1 MKGPT
6 GIGENT
12 YLLADASAIGMG
24 WSKPS
29 AGASDGKVKSY
40 LGQVLNSLTGG
51 KIDSIERLVYF
62 DGKRRA
68 QLEASLNKE
77 VVSASGG
84 RLSDWRQLLSASG
97 REALQR
103 QTASS
108 NPPANKPA
116 PSNAPWKIGGVDVG
130 AGARQVWNG
139 VKNVPN
145 PLLGGLTPNQAGQV
159 LKGGY
164 NATVRTGNQ
173 VLGGPVFPVA
183 EPASSFASVRAR
195 ADALVARASKG
206 KFDSVADLV
215 HFGGDNKAAN
225 RLRGQVTQMLQKDA
239 GAQAGGFSNWKQVLT
254 AAERGQLER
263 TLDNIQNDTPARP
276 LQPKEGNLISGINR
290 NVNQILAP
298 FNASLPTQQDNSLQA
313 MRGGANFVLDKA
325 GLPKL
330 QELAKIPFDD
340 PRRVKADQVLGQY
353 LHSNNLYGALAK
365 LPSGKTERIDH
376 WTDLFAPSE
385 LNRFV
390 GGMEKALLPKA
401 VALSGVNDP
410 EGRTMQVPKDE
421 AFKQIGEIKQ
431 KVQDYFGGAWPD
443 AAKPLLGTL
452 DALQG
457 YTMDRQVDA
466 LRTKLTQSGRPI
478 DKLVSMGIGFVRVAN
493 PAAVIGNLIKLDQEI
508 ARTNSTKPLEQAL
521 SAIGMQFKD
530 VAGVGKDLAVL
541 LARGDKKGA
550 EALLKKNYDL
560 STVEG
565 QDRATA
571 AINTLL
577 TVYGGAKLTQAGLKK
592 LGIFKDPNASA
603 LVPVKQTPSQ
613 VGTVGRLAPAL
624 EQLKSLTAQVDDAI
638 QSNNLGRLQQL
649 KAQMTGLLGEARKL
663 GRGSGDIRSGDFKAV
678 NIAAEQALVRI
689 DGALKVKVPATPPV
703 STNTPVNKPVVSTP
717 PEVKTPIVPPTTAS
731 TPPVKLEP
739 VLGNVPVQ
747 PAVDTSGVR
756 QYQLHPGPIGSV
768 PISQSGRGDV
778 VPKSSNPVV
787 TPEDDHP
794 WGLGIGKWLDAEHRH
809 TPPRQSQQ
817 PATDNQGG
825 GDNGNVP
832 PNKPPTKTSGTP
844 PDDDSSISP
853 NQRPPNTPL
862 SADERAYLKDILSS
876 TTRAERYLSGQHG
889 HNSRE
894 SAIAQRMV
902 PPLSADEQQSVM
914 AYLTHPVL
922 RTRFFDGSNLGPRMT
937 GLRERVLQLPR
948 EQVVQ
953 PQVKSAGT
961 MNTTSAAV
969 KPGELNP
976 PGPLSLVDKGA
987 DRVRTSLAGTQAK
1000 GVNQDIASPQN
1011 LTQTIDTNAYA
1022 NISAALSTFRAKL
1035 EQVKQIG
1042 DLDRAVSRT
1051 ESIGNTG
1058 LLQNKRF
1065 DTSPSAG
1072 FTPQDRRLLDQTLRN
1087 PKTREQFISGLGLSD
1102 PLLTLRAR
1110 LQQQLIDPALVQQ
1123 VYPQGLPRGVMVQDN
1138 SIIKPPGNRDQ
1149 ASLPGSVAR
1158 QETLENFKTGAKS
1171 ILNYEHFPLVQHP
1184 TLPGQ
1189 TTNTAG
1195 SQATEHYLRAAYKNM
1210 PLWSDFANRP
1220 FAVPTQQYPTSFR
1233 RQGEIDKQFEAWFQ
1247 ISESNAAGSTGKVAT
1262 AAVSIPTKPRKGEN
1276 TLEQAWAGEIPLSE
1290 ATKPKPTHDKFYL
1303 SKVGAGGLPGGGNRI
1318 MDFAENTLRDEYGAP
1333 FIWGHA
1339 YQGRP
1344 NSRSVYSPLSNGAN
1358 DAADVTLVDKRFDSP
1373 VLKLEAAEKRLGKGA
1388 DALSRALELVT
1399 GAGNVPPSPQ
1409 ALKTALQDAAV
1420 GVQGGINMMDAAP
1433 RKPRPT
1439 RDSLVQLLGQI
1450 QARIPSGDVTAPLDI
1465 TEWRGFLQG
1474 AQQQLAKASK
1484 EVRAAIGQEGERF
1497 GVDQRPTP
1505 DELERL
1511 RRSPDPDGFY
1521 TRRGY
1526 TAQLTGINPQSGAA
1540 GFHIHKW
1547 LNEGV
1552 PAVEPPLSWGQ
1563 VLDDVKVGMQQLP
1576 SDLQQAAKDT
1586 VQAPVNWVKDRIN
1599 DTRRDWEIF
1608 KTVTAPAAPGE
1619 QSLSPLQMGWE
1630 IARDAALQ
1638 YGKKIPGPDLSGTFK
1653 PPVGVQ
1659 PDAVGPQLVNPIVTG
1674 IRYSFDASA
1683 KVAQWTFKNV
1693 VPWLAYAS
1701 ANAALMGDF
1710 KILPNDRS
1718 SRRIFNVEPEAQTIT
1733 IKGGDQLGLPFNIL
1747 LGQNPGDQAIIKT
1760 PIGKEGNVATPY
1772 AVSIPATGT
1781 VGAYSGFVA
1790 VPPSPLPGLL
1800 PSRIFGGVEWGRAD
1814 LGFGAGAGFSLN
1826 PLGTLRANP
1835 LAVTNTPN
1843 VGTALRSTA
1852 VLTLPNAQGS
1862 YWVDVGPVRV
1872 VGGRFITNASPFLD
1886 ASTQPGSWE
1895 FNNRFG
1901 MVNVG
1906 AGRSA
1911 GGWNITPTG
1920 SMLTINTGYDAE
1932 AAQIFW
1938 TEQMRELMEF
1948 LKDRTKPFNTAPPA
1962 PDSGK
1967 GPKK

>member
-1 MKGPT
+1 MTTTTQITHPT
-6 GIGENT
+6 API
-12 YLLADASAIGMG
+12 LLADASAIGMG

-215 HFGGDNKAAN
+215 HFAGDNKAAN

-254 AAERGQLER
+254 GAERGQLER
-263 TLDNIQNDTPARP
+263 TLDNIQNDTPAKP

-613 VGTVGRLAPAL
+613 AGTVGRLAPAL

-703 STNTPVNKPVVSTP
+703 STNKPVNKPVVSTP

-778 VPKSSNPVV
+778 VPKIETPTTPSNTQTTDTGKKPIAPNSPEGMKRLKELGLPSDITNWTPQQLSAVTQVIRSASNYKEALLMVV
-787 TPEDDHP
+787 NLSDATGVPDSKLMANPDIKEALNSKKK
-794 WGLGIGKWLDAEHRH
+794 LGVSNITSQSA
-809 TPPRQSQQ
+809 PPRVVAMMGGEQ
-817 PATDNQGG
+817 PG
-825 GDNGNVP
+825 GDLQAVRVQRIVQQIQEQVTG
-832 PNKPPTKTSGTP
+832 
-844 PDDDSSISP
+844 ISP
-853 NQRPPNTPL
+853 NEMQRVLQSNRTSLSEAQYGQVVLKLVQFGSVNSMRDLAVGLKNTSTSPLQLIDPGIPSLQRAMLYAQKRQMLPPGTLEPISAGTQPTARPVVVMDKPLLQRLEQDVELRRQFRQMNPVWVYPRGSDRGASPVFQPSPGELKQLAQTVAGEVEALMRKEQLPFSSALGRVLDGQVQQHLQRLGLSADSDHFYAVDNPNAQQSDAAALSKLTTSQTLPL
-862 SADERAYLKDILSS
+862 SAVQKTLDYSPPQWKEAYLFIFEHGLTVPSRADIQERMQKSYLEVLGDLKVANRKESDMYLLTGKVELPKSDSVIAAQFAQVNKIPASRFVALDQFNELPRNAVVLIVDDVAATGTQMAELVEDLLQKRPDITVRS
-876 TTRAERYLSGQHG
+876 TTL
-889 HNSRE
+889 
-894 SAIAQRMV
+894 I
-902 PPLSADEQQSVM
+902 
-914 AYLTHPVL
+914 
-922 RTRFFDGSNLGPRMT
+922 
-937 GLRERVLQLPR
+937 
-948 EQVVQ
+948 
-953 PQVKSAGT
+953 
-961 MNTTSAAV
+961 TTSAATNL
-969 KPGELNP
+969 LNRECDSSLQSGRYKHIVP
-976 PGPLSLVDKGA
+976 DGGSLS
-987 DRVRTSLAGTQAK
+987 R
-1000 GVNQDIASPQN
+1000 
-1011 LTQTIDTNAYA
+1011 IDETA
-1022 NISAALSTFRAKL
+1022 
-1035 EQVKQIG
+1035 
-1042 DLDRAVSRT
+1042 
-1051 ESIGNTG
+1051 
-1058 LLQNKRF
+1058 RF
-1065 DTSPSAG
+1065 
-1072 FTPQDRRLLDQTLRN
+1072 
-1087 PKTREQFISGLGLSD
+1087 LGLPEDVQATVLKIMGGGFGLD
-1102 PLLTLRAR
+1102 PSTGRGN
-1110 LQQQLIDPALVQQ
+1110 I
-1123 VYPQGLPRGVMVQDN
+1123 GHGIFLP
-1138 SIIKPPGNRDQ
+1138 
-1149 ASLPGSVAR
+1149 
-1158 QETLENFKTGAKS
+1158 FTGAPDNNS
-1171 ILNYEHFPLVQHP
+1171 RF
-1184 TLPGQ
+1184 
-1189 TTNTAG
+1189 
-1195 SQATEHYLRAAYKNM
+1195 LRH
-1210 PLWSDFANRP
+1210 SDF
-1220 FAVPTQQYPTSFR
+1220 V
-1233 RQGEIDKQFEAWFQ
+1233 D
-1247 ISESNAAGSTGKVAT
+1247 
-1262 AAVSIPTKPRKGEN
+1262 
-1276 TLEQAWAGEIPLSE
+1276 
-1290 ATKPKPTHDKFYL
+1290 
-1303 SKVGAGGLPGGGNRI
+1303 
-1318 MDFAENTLRDEYGAP
+1318 
-1333 FIWGHA
+1333 
-1339 YQGRP
+1339 
-1344 NSRSVYSPLSNGAN
+1344 PLSNGN
-1358 DAADVTLVDKRFDSP
+1358 
-1373 VLKLEAAEKRLGKGA
+1373 
-1388 DALSRALELVT
+1388 
-1399 GAGNVPPSPQ
+1399 
-1409 ALKTALQDAAV
+1409 
-1420 GVQGGINMMDAAP
+1420 
-1433 RKPRPT
+1433 RK
-1439 RDSLVQLLGQI
+1439 
-1450 QARIPSGDVTAPLDI
+1450 
-1465 TEWRGFLQG
+1465 
-1474 AQQQLAKASK
+1474 
-1484 EVRAAIGQEGERF
+1484 
-1497 GVDQRPTP
+1497 
-1505 DELERL
+1505 
-1511 RRSPDPDGFY
+1511 
-1521 TRRGY
+1521 
-1526 TAQLTGINPQSGAA
+1526 
-1540 GFHIHKW
+1540 
-1547 LNEGV
+1547 
-1552 PAVEPPLSWGQ
+1552 
-1563 VLDDVKVGMQQLP
+1563 
-1576 SDLQQAAKDT
+1576 
-1586 VQAPVNWVKDRIN
+1586 
-1599 DTRRDWEIF
+1599 
-1608 KTVTAPAAPGE
+1608 
-1619 QSLSPLQMGWE
+1619 
-1630 IARDAALQ
+1630 
-1638 YGKKIPGPDLSGTFK
+1638 
-1653 PPVGVQ
+1653 
-1659 PDAVGPQLVNPIVTG
+1659 
-1674 IRYSFDASA
+1674 
-1683 KVAQWTFKNV
+1683 
-1693 VPWLAYAS
+1693 
-1701 ANAALMGDF
+1701 
-1710 KILPNDRS
+1710 
-1718 SRRIFNVEPEAQTIT
+1718 
-1733 IKGGDQLGLPFNIL
+1733 
-1747 LGQNPGDQAIIKT
+1747 
-1760 PIGKEGNVATPY
+1760 
-1772 AVSIPATGT
+1772 
-1781 VGAYSGFVA
+1781 
-1790 VPPSPLPGLL
+1790 
-1800 PSRIFGGVEWGRAD
+1800 
-1814 LGFGAGAGFSLN
+1814 
-1826 PLGTLRANP
+1826 
-1835 LAVTNTPN
+1835 
-1843 VGTALRSTA
+1843 
-1852 VLTLPNAQGS
+1852 
-1862 YWVDVGPVRV
+1862 
-1872 VGGRFITNASPFLD
+1872 
-1886 ASTQPGSWE
+1886 
-1895 FNNRFG
+1895 
-1901 MVNVG
+1901 
-1906 AGRSA
+1906 
-1911 GGWNITPTG
+1911 
-1920 SMLTINTGYDAE
+1920 
-1932 AAQIFW
+1932 
-1938 TEQMRELMEF
+1938 
-1948 LKDRTKPFNTAPPA
+1948 
-1962 PDSGK
+1962 
-1967 GPKK
+1967 